1 MNNLL
6 LQILIISVII
16 GIVVSLIFVIFLKI
30 SRGKKQTISSLL
42 DPHKLVGLLGTVQIP
57 FDNHT
62 KGKIR
67 VNFQGSIIDLM
78 ARSNSAQQFLI
89 GDEVFII
96 EAKNN
101 EVWVIPKESLK
112 QDWLQKSV

>member
-16 GIVVSLIFVIFLKI
+16 GIVVSVIFVIFLKI

-42 DPHKLVGLLGTVQIP
+42 DSRKLVGLFGTVQIP
-57 FDNHT
+57 FDNQT

-89 GDEVFII
+89 GDEVFVI

-112 QDWLQKSV
+112 QDWMQK